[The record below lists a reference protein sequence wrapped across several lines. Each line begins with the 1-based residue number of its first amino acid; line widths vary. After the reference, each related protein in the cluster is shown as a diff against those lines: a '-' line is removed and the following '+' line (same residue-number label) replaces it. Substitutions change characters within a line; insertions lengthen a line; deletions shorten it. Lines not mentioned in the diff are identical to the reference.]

1 MLTETQNMSVKGN
14 KKKMIQQHIQE
25 KIGKVVT
32 LKDLQNISDRIKDRS
47 VISVNGLV
55 DEMRKIDGKEYNL
68 VRVVIT
74 KLKK

>member
-1 MLTETQNMSVKGN
+1 
-14 KKKMIQQHIQE
+14 MIQQHIQE
-25 KIGKVVT
+25 KSGKVVT
-32 LKDLQNISDRIKDRS
+32 LKDLQNISDRMKDRS
-47 VISVNGLV
+47 VISANKLV